1 MQSTTTPRQFRVAGP
16 MILKNSSSASLEEL
30 RQVTTRYSNHI
41 KYIALYKQAGTT
53 MLLAQAHE
61 KLSVMQWRSFL
72 GVGVKAIM
80 HNTDMKAAIITAK
93 QQEGFEEHVSAK
105 DRASKKGSSR
115 TIQLTHVDAS
125 LEQMVH
131 VQLLSPAKEPVHKKL
146 KTQEQQQEPT
156 ITNEKKPAEPKKK
169 KITASNNNDHPSKRI
184 VEKYAKLREQYPKVS
199 VWQPYLNARASYL
212 KTQEEI
218 KHHQKTL
225 PPPKPP
231 ADLSLA
237 DYHPPTSAART
248 SLNGKD
254 IMQQGRMRAH
264 EAYLKAN
271 EDYSLGRVPQRISM
285 RSLFV
290 KPQEA

>member
-1 MQSTTTPRQFRVAGP
+1 MQSTTAPRQFRVAGP

-30 RQVTTRYSNHI
+30 RQVTTRYSDHI

-93 QQEGFEEHVSAK
+93 QQEGFEEHVSTK
-105 DRASKKGSSR
+105 GRAGKKGSR
-115 TIQLTHVDAS
+115 TIQFTHVDAS

-131 VQLLSPAKEPVHKKL
+131 VQLLSPVKEPVHKKQ
-146 KTQEQQQEPT
+146 KKVQQQQEEPVPT
-156 ITNEKKPAEPKKK
+156 KK
-169 KITASNNNDHPSKRI
+169 NDNPSKRI

-199 VWQPYLNARASYL
+199 VWQPYLVARASYF

-218 KHHQKTL
+218 KHQKTL
-225 PPPKPP
+225 PPKPP

-254 IMQQGRMRAH
+254 IMQQGRLHAY

-271 EDYSLGRVPQRISM
+271 EDYSLGRMPQRISM
-285 RSLFV
+285 RSTFE
-290 KPQEA
+290 KQE

>member
-1 MQSTTTPRQFRVAGP
+1 MQSTTAPRQFRVAGP

-105 DRASKKGSSR
+105 GRASKKGSR
-115 TIQLTHVDAS
+115 TIQFTHVDAS

-131 VQLLSPAKEPVHKKL
+131 VQLLSPVEKKEEEPVHKKL
-146 KTQEQQQEPT
+146 KTQEQQQQEPT
-156 ITNEKKPAEPKKK
+156 KEKKPAEP

-254 IMQQGRMRAH
+254 IMQQGRVRAH

>member
-1 MQSTTTPRQFRVAGP
+1 

-105 DRASKKGSSR
+105 GRASKKGSR
-115 TIQLTHVDAS
+115 TIQFTHVDAS

-131 VQLLSPAKEPVHKKL
+131 VQLLSPVEKKEEEPVHKKL
-146 KTQEQQQEPT
+146 KTQEQQQQEPT
-156 ITNEKKPAEPKKK
+156 KEKKPAEP

-254 IMQQGRMRAH
+254 IMQQGRVRAH